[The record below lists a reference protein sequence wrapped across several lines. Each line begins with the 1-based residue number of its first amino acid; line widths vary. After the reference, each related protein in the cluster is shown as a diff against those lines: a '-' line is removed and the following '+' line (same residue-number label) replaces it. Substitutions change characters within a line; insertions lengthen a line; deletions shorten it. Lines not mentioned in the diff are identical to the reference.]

1 MFNLIFGLGG
11 QEILVIFIVFSVLIY
26 FITKIIQSKVM
37 STEQKIIWI
46 LVLLFFN
53 YIGLI
58 IFLLTG
64 GKRKL

>member
-11 QEILVIFIVFSVLIY
+11 QEILVILIVFSVLIY

>member
-11 QEILVIFIVFSVLIY
+11 QEILVLLIVFSVLVY
-26 FITKIIQSKVM
+26 FITKISQSKVM